1 MLSYPKSRPPSVET
15 VAAIMRGTRECL
27 LIAWAFRL
35 FVSTNSGLQIRTVSL
50 RRFNDRSRREHET
63 ERVRHSRMPGSFTG
77 HLRGVVGND
86 HAVEVVAVKN
96 REYANH
102 VHIAF
107 VDESLTI
114 VRHFS
119 HDIAEMNIRNLALL
133 AVLVHRV
140 VYVAF
145 RHFGQ

>member
-35 FVSTNSGLQIRTVSL
+35 FVSTSSGLQIRTVSL

-96 REYANH
+96 REDAD
-102 VHIAF
+102 HIHITL
-107 VDESLTI
+107 VDEGFAI
-114 VRHFS
+114 VRHFP
-119 HDIAEMNIRNLALL
+119 HDVAEMNVRDLALF
-133 AVLVHRV
+133 AVLVYRV
-140 VYVAF
+140 VNVAV
-145 RHFGQ
+145 RHLS